1 MIINKKKIKLF
12 NKYYYIKVS
21 TYPNKR
27 LCIKLKNKNE
37 EHNLT
42 LDLKDEYLEQGRV
55 FLDPLIKNNGVL
67 KELIKLRII
76 RGICSVI
83 NYNYVDIPVA
93 TLNIGILRKYDND
106 GVERHFEIVNG
117 YGGNNE
123 K

>member
-76 RGICSVI
+76 REVCSVI
-83 NYNYVDIPVA
+83 NYNYVDIPIA

-106 GVERHFEIVNG
+106 GVEKHFEIVNG

>member
-1 MIINKKKIKLF
+1 MVINKKKIKLF

-27 LCIKLKNKNE
+27 LCIKLKNKSE

-67 KELIKLRII
+67 KELIKARII
-76 RGICSVI
+76 KEVCCFI

-106 GVERHFEIVNG
+106 GVEKHLSIVNG
-117 YGGNNE
+117 YGGNDE